1 MYKWSFFCNE
11 LGFFFCLSGSLH
23 GMYHGIGHGLGRVL
37 GGCLLSAV
45 GAKATFSSFAA
56 LGAVV
61 LIVYFLVNKGTDKY

>member
-1 MYKWSFFCNE
+1 
-11 LGFFFCLSGSLH
+11 
-23 GMYHGIGHGLGRVL
+23 MYHGIGHGLGRVL

-61 LIVYFLVNKGTDKY
+61 LIVYFLVNRGTDKY